1 MHRTGVPGGSG
12 NTRSFFQATLL
23 TISLLIQLSASA
35 SGPYRPI
42 RGEVATYLNAVPV
55 AADSISRRDPR
66 ATAAVLAALLG
77 PFGAHRLHLGTS
89 PKVVVIYGATLG
101 GFGVLPLIDLGHLL
115 FARDQERFR
124 NNDKLLMWR

>member
-35 SGPYRPI
+35 SGPYRPL
-42 RGEVATYLNAVPV
+42 RGEMDDLLHAEPLTV
-55 AADSISRRDPR
+55 DSVEGRDPR
-66 ATAAVLAALLG
+66 ATAAVLAVLLG

-89 PKVVVIYGATLG
+89 PTVVVIYGATLG

-115 FARDQERFR
+115 FARDQDRFR